1 MSPTR
6 VLIVQTP
13 LFHTCFSCHNFDATF
28 GCTEWNMWRCFSVSW
43 KVSKVAICIQILNS
57 GLKMVQN
64 ILKVFKSGLKTK
76 RIKKEVKWGQKR
88 SKTGWVMVLKLK
100 LSGPKMHFKSHP
112 KLFKIV
118 PKLYQKEYK
127 RVQKIITSFNI
138 TNFLQISGILVN
150 YRRVEKVALRKMQN
164 CISLCP

>member
-1 MSPTR
+1 
-6 VLIVQTP
+6 
-13 LFHTCFSCHNFDATF
+13 
-28 GCTEWNMWRCFSVSW
+28 
-43 KVSKVAICIQILNS
+43 
-57 GLKMVQN
+57 
-64 ILKVFKSGLKTK
+64 
-76 RIKKEVKWGQKR
+76 
-88 SKTGWVMVLKLK
+88 MVLKLK

-118 PKLYQKEYK
+118 SKLYQKEYK

>member
-76 RIKKEVKWGQKR
+76 RIKKEVQRTQKL
-88 SKTGWVMVLKLK
+88 VLKLT
-100 LSGPKMHFKSHP
+100 LSGPKMDFTSHS
-112 KLFKIV
+112 KWYLNWTKKF
-118 PKLYQKEYK
+118 
-127 RVQKIITSFNI
+127 IT
-138 TNFLQISGILVN
+138 FLQISWILVN
-150 YRRVEKVALRKMQN
+150 YSRVEKVALRKMQN
-164 CISLCP
+164 CISLYVNRKLEK